1 MWDFEDWRNWWNPEN
16 WNGIIWMDSD
26 RFVVV
31 VVQLLNCVWLCNPI
45 NCSMPGFPVLHHL
58 IEFVLTHV
66 HWVGDAIQPSHPL
79 SYPSPPDLNFPSI
92 RVFSNESA
100 LCIRW
105 PKYWSFSFSIIPSNE
120 YSGLISFR
128 MDWFDLLAV
137 QGTLKSPTPQFES
150 INSSVLSFFYG
161 PTLTSVH
168 DYWRS
173 HSFD

>member
-31 VVQLLNCVWLCNPI
+31 QLLSCVWLCNPI

-58 IEFVLTHV
+58 LEFALTHV

-79 SYPSPPDLNFPSI
+79 SSPSSPALSFPSI

-105 PKYWSFSFSIIPSNE
+105 PKYWSFSFSISPSSE
-120 YSGLISFR
+120 YSGLFPLGLTGWIS
-128 MDWFDLLAV
+128 LLSKGLSRV
-137 QGTLKSPTPQFES
+137 FSPAPQFES
-150 INSSVLSFFYG
+150 IRTLVLSFLYD
-161 PTLTSVH
+161 PTLTLIH
-168 DYWRS
+168 DYWKN